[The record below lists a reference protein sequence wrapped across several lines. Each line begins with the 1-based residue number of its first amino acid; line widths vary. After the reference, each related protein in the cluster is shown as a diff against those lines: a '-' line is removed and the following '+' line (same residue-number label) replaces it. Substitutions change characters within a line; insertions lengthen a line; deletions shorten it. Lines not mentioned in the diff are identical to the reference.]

1 MGSELGSL
9 VATMLEAEPWVGA
22 LEGVDVDPPRRRLR
36 KAVFHRIEPYHRQ
49 QVVDVV
55 GRFNPHVLI
64 HVAVWEPDARVTTA
78 QARTFTTDAATSF
91 LGAAAECP
99 ALEHIVVRSAACIYG
114 RARGSLS
121 RPDESAPPNPTTE
134 FGRMAA
140 RLEAVANDVGRR
152 TGVTIGAVRLAPVL
166 GPHVPS
172 PLGRLLRVP
181 VVPFSAPAD
190 PPFAVVRDSDA
201 ASALVAAA
209 RVGLAEPV
217 NVVGSGAIT
226 AWQAILRGRR
236 LPLPLVGPEWGL
248 ARRLSH
254 ILGAPVP
261 DHVVE
266 LLHRG
271 RLVDGT
277 RMQELLGFTPAHST
291 PEVIDRLYEWP
302 SVIRVPSSLP
312 WPGQPQIDRL
322 DPETAEVAS

>member
-9 VATMLEAEPWVGA
+9 VATMLEAEPWVGS

-36 KAVFHRIEPYHRQ
+36 TAVFHRIEAHHRS

-55 GRFNPHVLI
+55 TRFNPHVLI
-64 HVAVWEPDARVTTA
+64 HIAVWEPDARVDTA
-78 QARTFTTDAATSF
+78 HAQIFTQEAATSF

-99 ALEHIVVRSAACIYG
+99 ALEHIVLRSGASIYG

-121 RPDESAPPNPTTE
+121 RPDESAPVNPTTE

-140 RLEAVANDVGRR
+140 QLEAAAADVSAR
-152 TGVTIGAVRLAPVL
+152 TGVSIGAVRLAPVL

-172 PLGRLLRVP
+172 PLGRLLRLP
-181 VVPFSAPAD
+181 AVPFSALAD

-201 ASALVAAA
+201 ARALVAAA

-217 NVVGSGAIT
+217 NVVGPGAIT

-236 LPLPLVGPEWGL
+236 LPIPLFGPEWAI

-254 ILGAPVP
+254 LLGAPVP

-271 RLVDGT
+271 RLVDGD
-277 RMQELLGFTPAHST
+277 RAKELLGVAPQHCTS
-291 PEVIDRLYEWP
+291 EVIDRLFEWP
-302 SVIRVPSSLP
+302 SVIRVAPARAMVEQQGL
-312 WPGQPQIDRL
+312 
-322 DPETAEVAS
+322 AS